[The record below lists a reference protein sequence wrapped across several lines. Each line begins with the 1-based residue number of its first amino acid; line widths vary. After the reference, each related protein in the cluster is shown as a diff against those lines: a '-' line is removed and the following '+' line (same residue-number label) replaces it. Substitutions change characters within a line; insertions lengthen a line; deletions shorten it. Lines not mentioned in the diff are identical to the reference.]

1 MKNIYKTLKLVAYR
15 DEGGILERAEITDG
29 YIVKSEKK
37 IGFTINSA
45 EPMPARVLSCL
56 KADIKEKYRAE
67 IVEIT
72 VAAPVEEE
80 PAPQTIE
87 INAQSFSEY
96 CRAQNPLC
104 NGFFN
109 DVEIGIG
116 DSEVTVSLCHGGK
129 AILEGNGIDR
139 LAADWLS
146 KNLGRRVIC
155 KFVQKEIK
163 PREHAPAH
171 AAPVVSKAAPKPAA
185 KQSVTVSSGGVIY
198 GKPFSKEPVAI
209 SSIEQGDMGIA
220 IEGDMFGFESQP
232 LRNGKKTIV
241 SFAVTD
247 GKSSIR
253 VKEFME
259 NSLVPDI
266 KSTIEK
272 AGRVAVLGDIRY
284 DEYARENVL
293 FAKAIALRSKAERV
307 DDAPEKRIEL
317 HLHTNMSAMDALT
330 PASKYIET
338 AVKWGWDTVAITDH
352 GVVQAFPEAYT
363 SAKKYGFKGKILYGV
378 EAYFVND
385 SVPLMFG
392 ASRDSFDDDIICFDI
407 ETTGLSHNA
416 ERITEIGAVRVRG
429 GKIVES
435 FNTFVDP
442 ERPIPAKIVELT
454 GITDAMVKG
463 APKEAEAVRAFIEFA
478 GKSVLVAHN
487 ASFDMSF
494 IRSACERNNI
504 DYEPPYIDTL
514 ALTRLVYPK
523 LKNHKLDTIAEALKV
538 GEFNH
543 HRACDDADVL
553 GRILIK
559 ILEKIKTEYK
569 MEGFDNFNAEIVTK
583 CGGISPKQLPT
594 HHMII
599 FVKNKA
605 AMRNLFIMI
614 SDSHI
619 KNYYKRPRIT
629 KSMLMQY
636 RKDML
641 IGSACEAGELY
652 RAIIDGA
659 SASEVKKI
667 ASFYDFLEIQP
678 IANNHFLVE
687 SGKVRDDEALRDIN
701 RRIVALGK
709 EVGKPVV
716 ATGDVHFLNPEDEL
730 FRSVLLGSQGFS
742 DSDKPM
748 PLYLRTTQD
757 MLDEFAYLGA
767 ETAREVVITNS
778 RKIADQ
784 CEIFSP
790 LPPEGVLF
798 KPTIE
803 NSEQELENGCI
814 ERAKAIYGDPLPEW
828 IDTRLKKELVPII
841 ENGYS
846 VTYIIAKRLVK
857 HSNENGYL
865 VGSRGSVGSS
875 FVAHMAEITEVNGLE
890 PHYVCPNCKNHER
903 MGGKGFE
910 CGVDMPDKVCPVCGT
925 MYVKDGFDIPFET
938 FLGFGADKVPDIDL
952 NFSGEY
958 QTQMHRYVEDL
969 LGKDKI
975 FKAGTITAIQD
986 KMAIGYVKKYA
997 EEKGKILPDVEIKRL
1012 ALGITGVRKST
1023 GQHPGGMMVVPTDM
1037 EIYDFSPVQYPAND
1051 EDKGTTTT
1059 HFDYH
1064 SIHDNILKLDMLGHD
1079 DPTVIKFLEDST
1091 GTDARKIPLD
1101 DKETMSLFLNS
1112 DALKYTR
1119 PNKYSE
1125 IGTFAVPEFGTEFVR
1140 GMLRDTKPTTF
1151 GELVRISGLS
1161 HGTDV
1166 WLGNAADLVRNKT
1179 ATLKEC
1185 ICTRD
1190 DIMLYLIAKGMDKK
1204 LSFTIMESVR
1214 KGKGL
1219 KPEWEEAMQAAN
1231 VPAWYIN
1238 SCKKIKYMFPK
1249 AHAAAYVT
1257 SAFRIAWY
1265 KVHYPLHF
1273 YAAYFTVRA
1282 DDFNAEKMIY
1292 GEEAVERRIDEL
1304 MAGEGRGTAK
1314 DKTEQTILEVCYEM
1328 YLRGYSFL
1336 NIDIN
1341 KSDAKNFIV
1350 VDDKHILPPFN
1361 AIAGLG
1367 ESVGQSIVEAR
1378 AEAQFDSIEDLRSR
1392 TRLSQSTVELMQRL
1406 GILNDLPESSQ
1417 TSFF

>member
-1 MKNIYKTLKLVAYR
+1 MKNIYNTLKLVTYR
-15 DEGGILERAEITDG
+15 DENGILERAELTDG
-29 YIVKSEKK
+29 YISRKEKK
-37 IGFTINSA
+37 IVFTLNSA
-45 EPMPARVLSCL
+45 EAIPAPVLSRL
-56 KADIKEKYRAE
+56 KANIIQTYNAAA
-67 IVEIT
+67 VEIT
-72 VAAPVEEE
+72 VALTVEDE
-80 PAPQTIE
+80 PCKEVSIE
-87 INAQSFSEY
+87 ALAEY
-96 CRAQNPLC
+96 CKSQNPMC
-104 NGFFN
+104 NGFFS
-109 DVEIGIG
+109 DATLCIG
-116 DSEVTVSLCHGGK
+116 EREATVTLSHGGK
-129 AILEGNGIDR
+129 AILEGNGIDK
-139 LAADWLS
+139 LATAW
-146 KNLGRRVIC
+146 IC
-155 KFVQKEIK
+155 KTLGKKIECKFIQGEIK
-163 PREHAPAH
+163 PRAEEPKPAPQYV
-171 AAPVVSKAAPKPAA
+171 PQKAAPKTKAVP
-185 KQSVTVSSGGVIY
+185 QGGVIY
-198 GKPFSKEPVAI
+198 GKSFAKAPTDIVML
-209 SSIEQGDMGIA
+209 EQGDTGVV
-220 IEGDMFGFESQP
+220 IEGDVFGFESQP

-241 SFAVTD
+241 TFGVTD
-247 GKSSIR
+247 GKSSMR
-253 VKEFME
+253 VKEFMD
-259 NSLVPDI
+259 NAVVINI
-266 KSTIEK
+266 KDALEK
-272 AGRVAVLGDIRY
+272 AGRAAVLGDIRY

-293 FAKAIALRSKAERV
+293 FAKAIALREKPERT
-307 DDAPEKRIEL
+307 DNAPEKRIEL

-330 PASKYIET
+330 PASKYIKT
-338 AVKWGWDTVAITDH
+338 AAKWGWDAIAITDH

-363 SAKKYGFKGKILYGV
+363 TAKKIGYKGKIMYGV

-385 SVPLMFG
+385 SVPMMFG
-392 ASRDSFDDDIICFDI
+392 SYNKSFDDEIVCFDI
-407 ETTGLSHNA
+407 ETTGLSPET
-416 ERITEIGAVRVRG
+416 ERITEIGAVKIRNGRV
-429 GKIVES
+429 VES
-435 FNTFVDP
+435 FNTFVNP
-442 ERPIPAKIVELT
+442 QKPIPEKIVSLT
-454 GITDAMVKG
+454 GITDAMVKD
-463 APKEAEAVRAFIEFA
+463 APLEKEAVQSFIEFA
-478 GKSVLVAHN
+478 GNAVLVAHN

-494 IRSACERNNI
+494 IRGTCIRHGIS
-504 DYEPPYIDTL
+504 YEPPFIDTL
-514 ALTRLVYPK
+514 ALVRVIFPK
-523 LKNHKLDTIAEALKV
+523 LKNHKLNTVAEFLQV
-538 GEFNH
+538 GDFNH

-553 GRILIK
+553 ARILIK
-559 ILEKIKTEYK
+559 IIEKLKTEYR
-569 MEGFDNFNAEIVTK
+569 MSGFTSFNADIVTK
-583 CGGISPKQLPT
+583 CGGVSPKQLPT
-594 HHMII
+594 YHMVI

-652 RAIIDGA
+652 RAILENVPYG
-659 SASEVKKI
+659 ELKKI

-678 IANNHFLVE
+678 LANNRFLIAE
-687 SGKVRDDEALRDIN
+687 GKVRDDEGLRNIN
-701 RRIVALGK
+701 RKIIALAK
-709 EVGKPVV
+709 ELGKPVV
-716 ATGDVHFLNPEDEL
+716 ATGDVHFLEPEDEI

-742 DSDKPM
+742 DYDKPM
-748 PLYLRTTQD
+748 PLYLRTTED
-757 MLDEFAYLGA
+757 MLEEFSYLG
-767 ETAREVVITNS
+767 EDVAREVVITNP
-778 RKIADQ
+778 KKLADM
-784 CEIFSP
+784 CESFSP

-798 KPTIE
+798 KPTIKG
-803 NSEQELENGCI
+803 SEEELEKGCI
-814 ERAKAIYGDPLPEW
+814 EKAKSIYGDPLPEW
-828 IDTRLKKELVPII
+828 IETRLKNELVPII

-875 FVAHMAEITEVNGLE
+875 FVANMAEITEVNGLE
-890 PHYVCPNCKNHER
+890 PHYICPNCKHHER
-903 MGGKGFE
+903 MGGKGYE
-910 CGVDMPDKVCPVCGT
+910 CGVDMPDKNCPVCGT
-925 MYVKDGFDIPFET
+925 KYKKDGFDIPFET
-938 FLGFGADKVPDIDL
+938 FLGFSADKVPDIDL

-986 KMAIGYVKKYA
+986 KMAIGYVRKYA
-997 EEKGKILPDVEIKRL
+997 EENGKILSDTEIKRL

-1023 GQHPGGMMVVPTDM
+1023 GQHPGGMMVVPGDM

-1079 DPTVIKFLEDST
+1079 DPTVIKFLEDTT
-1091 GTDARKIPLD
+1091 GTNARDIPLD
-1101 DKETMSLFLNS
+1101 DPETMSLFLNS

-1119 PNKYSE
+1119 PNKYSS
-1125 IGTFAVPEFGTEFVR
+1125 IGTFAIPEFGTEFVR
-1140 GMLRDTKPTTF
+1140 GMLRDTKPTTY

-1166 WLGNAADLVRNKT
+1166 WLGNAADLVRNGT

-1219 KPEWEEAMQAAN
+1219 KPEWEDAMRAAN
-1231 VPAWYIN
+1231 VPEWYIT
-1238 SCKKIKYMFPK
+1238 SCNKIKYMFPK

-1265 KVHYPLHF
+1265 KVHYPLQF

-1292 GEEAVERRIDEL
+1292 GPELVEKRLDEL
-1304 MAGEGRGTAK
+1304 LAGEGRGTAK
-1314 DKTEQTILEVCYEM
+1314 DKTEQAILEVCYEM
-1328 YLRGYSFL
+1328 YLRGYSFV

-1341 KSDAKNFIV
+1341 TSDARNFKVIN
-1350 VDDKHILPPFN
+1350 DKQILPPFN
-1361 AIAGLG
+1361 ALAGLG

-1378 AEAQFDSIEDLRSR
+1378 NEAMFDSVEDLKCR
-1392 TRLSQSTVELMQRL
+1392 TRLSQSAIELMQRL
-1406 GILNDLPESSQ
+1406 NILGDMPESSQ